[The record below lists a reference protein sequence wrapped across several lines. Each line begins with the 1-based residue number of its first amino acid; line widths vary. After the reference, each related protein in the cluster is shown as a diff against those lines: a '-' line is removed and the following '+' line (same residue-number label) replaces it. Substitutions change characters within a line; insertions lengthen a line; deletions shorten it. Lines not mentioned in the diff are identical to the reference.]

1 MTIGSLFSGV
11 GGLDEGLERSGLGRV
26 VFQCEIDPFC
36 RKVLRKHWPD
46 ATIYEDV
53 RSVGHG
59 AARVD
64 VLCGGFPCQ
73 DVSLAGLGAGL
84 AGARSGLWYEYLR
97 IVEELAPSIVVIEN
111 VLGLRTRGLRDVLAG
126 LAALGFDAEWTCV
139 SAAELGAPHIRK
151 RIFIV
156 ATHPDR
162 VQLRD
167 EPGWLERSCRARA
180 GELADDGEAR
190 ASADASRERSGA
202 CGLDA
207 DAPRDGAD
215 RERSG
220 DARAARDRGTT
231 ADAAGEGEPQQGG
244 ALGPQWRRAID
255 GGWRPPISPVR
266 RVDDGIPNRSHGRR
280 LKALGNA
287 VVPQIPELI
296 GRAILQ
302 ARQAQ

>member
-1 MTIGSLFSGV
+1 MTPLTIGSLFSGI
-11 GGLDEGLERSGLGRV
+11 GGLEGGLERSGLGRV
-26 VFQCEIDPFC
+26 VWQCEIDPFC

-139 SAAELGAPHIRK
+139 SAAELGAPHVRR

-162 VQLRD
+162 INVRG
-167 EPGWLERSCRARA
+167 ESGWLERACRTGASQPNEA
-180 GELADDGEAR
+180 GENGNAP
-190 ASADASRERSGA
+190 
-202 CGLDA
+202 DA
-207 DAPRDGAD
+207 DGVR
-215 RERSG
+215 
-220 DARAARDRGTT
+220 
-231 ADAAGEGEPQQGG
+231 GEG
-244 ALGPQWRRAID
+244 RRTVESQPSNDPAENIRHD
-255 GGWRPPISPVR
+255 GMAAWWGRDCAGWRPPISPVR
-266 RVDDGIPNRSHGRR
+266 RVDDGIPNRSHGHR

-287 VVPQIPELI
+287 VVPQCAELV
-296 GRAILQ
+296 GTAIVEALS
-302 ARQAQ
+302 

>member
-1 MTIGSLFSGV
+1 M
-11 GGLDEGLERSGLGRV
+11 GLERSGLGRV

-36 RKVLRKHWPD
+36 RNVLRKHWPD

-126 LAALGFDAEWTCV
+126 LAALGFDAEWACV
-139 SAAELGAPHIRK
+139 SAAELGAPHVRR

-162 VQLRD
+162 IDVRG
-167 EPGWLERSCRARA
+167 EPGWLERACRAGAAQPNDA
-180 GELADDGEAR
+180 GEDGR
-190 ASADASRERSGA
+190 PSDASRERSGA

-231 ADAAGEGEPQQGG
+231 ADADGMREPQPQGRK
-244 ALGPQWRRAID
+244 PHQWGRARD
-255 GGWRPPISPVR
+255 GGWWPPVSPVR
-266 RVDDGIPNRSHGRR
+266 GVDDGISNRSHGRR

-287 VVPQIPELI
+287 VVPQCAELV
-296 GRAILQ
+296 GTAIVEALS
-302 ARQAQ
+302 